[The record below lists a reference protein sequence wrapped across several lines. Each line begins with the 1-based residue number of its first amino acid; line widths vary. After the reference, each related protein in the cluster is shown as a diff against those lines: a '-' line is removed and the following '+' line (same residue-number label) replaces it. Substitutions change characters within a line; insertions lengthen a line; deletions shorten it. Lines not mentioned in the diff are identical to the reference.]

1 MVPLLLLRLK
11 RRSKSQAHI
20 PLAIFASSAILA
32 YSWSRAIS
40 HEHRGDIST
49 PVSTPCSHWC
59 PGAQWIS
66 FSHYWQH
73 ISHPVEA
80 SRWRQVDDQPKWKSG
95 EQHFVMP
102 SNWSFNNRSS
112 WSALKANE
120 QKKSL
125 PNGNNESGKNDFSW
139 KEKKAPLIGMFLRRR
154 PLVKDDTAAAV
165 YRKEL

>member
-40 HEHRGDIST
+40 HEHRSDIST

-120 QKKSL
+120 QKKVCQMVTMRAEKMISL
-125 PNGNNESGKNDFSW
+125 GK
-139 KEKKAPLIGMFLRRR
+139 KKSSSNWDVPSPKAISQGWHCCCGL
-154 PLVKDDTAAAV
+154 
-165 YRKEL
+165 